1 MSIILVSITQ
11 TFFHVL
17 SKRSILCR
25 NTRGWHCL
33 DVSGS
38 KDTPPSTRFIWVI
51 WVGRWTF
58 VVGLADQT
66 WKHTFKRNPADGAAM
81 LHGAV
86 TWRFWKAKLCQ
97 QLAILCYPMNIYIY
111 NIIWIISE
119 KDPKP
124 ANLGQFPSWIWRSW
138 WNPGCSMVQHSWM
151 ALNLNAKSPWITLM
165 LRRLAPRTCGQAQNA
180 GCWVTGGWLCCP
192 VNVCSQWLIMP
203 WNLSGSAQGQEI
215 KNKWRRQS
223 FKCCRSSYWKSG
235 SPCADKR
242 SKLVAA
248 QCWNMSK
255 LHCTNSSV

>member
-1 MSIILVSITQ
+1 MHFFSLKKGNTMSIILVSITQ

-25 NTRGWHCL
+25 NTRGWHYL

-111 NIIWIISE
+111 IILYESYPKKTRNLLSSANSQAEYEDLDGIQGAAWCNIRE
-119 KDPKP
+119 
-124 ANLGQFPSWIWRSW
+124 
-138 WNPGCSMVQHSWM
+138 
-151 ALNLNAKSPWITLM
+151 
-165 LRRLAPRTCGQAQNA
+165 
-180 GCWVTGGWLCCP
+180 WL
-192 VNVCSQWLIMP
+192 
-203 WNLSGSAQGQEI
+203 
-215 KNKWRRQS
+215 
-223 FKCCRSSYWKSG
+223 
-235 SPCADKR
+235 
-242 SKLVAA
+242 
-248 QCWNMSK
+248 
-255 LHCTNSSV
+255 